1 MAEFDIFNLSVSD
14 VETHETKSAN
24 STNEI
29 YKPSADDGK
38 DGTYKALIR
47 FVPNPTNPRN
57 SLVKKYVHWLTDA
70 NGDGRLIDSPSTVG
84 DKCPIA
90 DAFFKLRKSDS
101 AVDRKMS
108 DKLKRREQ
116 YYSLIKVVKD
126 PQNPELEGTYKVF
139 KFGYKIKEKIEEE
152 TKPAFGEPTQIYDL
166 FEGKNFELII
176 TRQGEY
182 NNYDKSKFSAT
193 RSAIGAGT
201 DWQNQIYR
209 TAMITDHNLSVSGG
223 MGKSRVYGSLNY
235 FEQEGIV
242 KNTGIKKYIGRIN
255 LDTEISEKISDMF
268 DLSPAA
274 IEKRLKLRNP
284 IYLETAAY
292 GHMGRK
298 NKIVNKTFE
307 QPNGNKI
314 SLDVELFTWEKLDL
328 VEKIKA
334 EFNLN

>member
-1 MAEFDIFNLSVSD
+1 MADFDIFNLSVSD
-14 VETHETKSAN
+14 VETHETKSSS

-193 RSAIGAGT
+193 RSAIA
-201 DWQNQIYR
+201 
-209 TAMITDHNLSVSGG
+209 VSG
-223 MGKSRVYGSLNY
+223 KPAERN
-235 FEQEGIV
+235 QEAM
-242 KNTGIKKYIGRIN
+242 TAIKGE
-255 LDTEISEKISDMF
+255 LDTAPSLDPYGYKKWDAETLDFVNGILRQYLNPGSSMDSVISTPK
-268 DLSPAA
+268 PAA
-274 IEKRLKLRNP
+274 KKAAVKEAATGNDANFEFP
-284 IYLETAAY
+284 DNMTA
-292 GHMGRK
+292 
-298 NKIVNKTFE
+298 T
-307 QPNGNKI
+307 P
-314 SLDVELFTWEKLDL
+314 T
-328 VEKIKA
+328 KA
-334 EFNLN
+334 ETKSSTASADSDDLDSFLDEIGI